1 MNVLS
6 LFDGMSCGRIALDQL
21 GIKVD
26 NYFASEIDKH
36 AIKVTQHNYPNT
48 KQIGDV
54 TQVKGEDLPKIDLL
68 IGGSPCFPKGQKVI
82 TINGFKNIE
91 DIRKGDMVL
100 THRGRYREVVT
111 PMERLYNGKLYKI
124 RPTYYN
130 FNIETTNE
138 HPFFTQ
144 RGWVNAEDLKEDDY
158 LSMPLNKE
166 SINPKQ
172 ITYRQVINQ
181 HKEIYKITDLPIL
194 NENFWKLVGY
204 WLAEGW
210 TRDKRNGKNNRN
222 TYRIFLSVTER
233 KMKFIQPV
241 IEALGIRFRIEK
253 SRTCDKITF
262 GSKNYWLFIKQFTN
276 GTRSIDKLIPEFV
289 QNMPK
294 HLIRAFIEGYKNGDG
309 SENDKSIGYTSTSKI
324 LLEGL
329 QRLLL
334 KTENK
339 LYSLAQSHYARQ
351 CIIEGRV
358 VNAKDSYSLH
368 KNKTDNKFAYFTEDY
383 VFYKVR
389 VITTEDV
396 NKLLVYNFEVD
407 EDNSYCLP
415 ITAVHNCQSFSF
427 AGKQKGMITKCNI
440 EITTLE
446 QYLDLKNK
454 DFEFQ
459 GQSFLFWEYV
469 RLLKEVKPKYFML
482 ENVRMSEKWR
492 NIISE
497 IIGFEPIYINSN
509 LVSIQNRPRL
519 YWTNIP
525 DLQLPVDEKLSF
537 QDIKEDAPLR
547 KVGNWVFKKW
557 SDKIKLNQLKTLNT
571 NKLNCLTTSKTHSFM
586 YYTNEDKTMYR
597 NLTLNEAKIAQT
609 IPNSYDISIVPE
621 GKAFHMIGNGWTVEV
636 IKHIFK
642 NIK

>member
-1 MNVLS
+1 MDGINVLS

-54 TQVKGEDLPKIDLL
+54 TQVKVKSLRLSEIYSYICNYDSNLQSNISEWEVLYWLNKNFTFSAKIGTQKPNERQEVSESSIIQRIEEVWFSNREMGSVRKFGDDTRSGSNGKENDIRTPQQLQCSEWRYDNDIYRRYKEENIGIAIRETQNGDSEKKNFGNIKETFFKGKESENYFGENEKSNVEEGCSGELLEREGEDRFSRTVKEEKRNGRAEKNSFIDEIVRELCGWNETDGIAQDYWNILRLHKEEQVTVVEYEGGYHIFKGKIDLC
-68 IGGSPCFPKGQKVI
+68 IGGSP
-82 TINGFKNIE
+82 
-91 DIRKGDMVL
+91 
-100 THRGRYREVVT
+100 
-111 PMERLYNGKLYKI
+111 
-124 RPTYYN
+124 
-130 FNIETTNE
+130 
-138 HPFFTQ
+138 
-144 RGWVNAEDLKEDDY
+144 
-158 LSMPLNKE
+158 
-166 SINPKQ
+166 
-172 ITYRQVINQ
+172 
-181 HKEIYKITDLPIL
+181 
-194 NENFWKLVGY
+194 
-204 WLAEGW
+204 
-210 TRDKRNGKNNRN
+210 
-222 TYRIFLSVTER
+222 
-233 KMKFIQPV
+233 
-241 IEALGIRFRIEK
+241 
-253 SRTCDKITF
+253 
-262 GSKNYWLFIKQFTN
+262 
-276 GTRSIDKLIPEFV
+276 
-289 QNMPK
+289 
-294 HLIRAFIEGYKNGDG
+294 
-309 SENDKSIGYTSTSKI
+309 
-324 LLEGL
+324 
-329 QRLLL
+329 
-334 KTENK
+334 
-339 LYSLAQSHYARQ
+339 
-351 CIIEGRV
+351 
-358 VNAKDSYSLH
+358 
-368 KNKTDNKFAYFTEDY
+368 
-383 VFYKVR
+383 
-389 VITTEDV
+389 
-396 NKLLVYNFEVD
+396 
-407 EDNSYCLP
+407 
-415 ITAVHNCQSFSF
+415 CQSFSF

-557 SDKIKLNQLKTLNT
+557 GDKIKLNQLKTLNT

>member
-1 MNVLS
+1 MDGINVLS

-54 TQVKGEDLPKIDLL
+54 TQVKVKSLRLSEIYSYICNYDSNLQSNISEWEVLYWLNKNFTFSAKIGTQKPNERQEVSESSIIQRIEEVWFSNREMGSVRKFGDDTRSGSNGKENDIRTPQQLQCSEWRYDNDIYRRYKEENIGIAIRETQNGDSEKKNFGNIKETFFKGKESENYFGENEKSNVEEGCSGELLEREGGDRFSRTVKEEKRNGRAEKNSFIDEIVRELCGWNETDGIAQDYWNILRLHKEEQVTVVEYEGGYHIFKGKIDLC
-68 IGGSPCFPKGQKVI
+68 IGGSP
-82 TINGFKNIE
+82 
-91 DIRKGDMVL
+91 
-100 THRGRYREVVT
+100 
-111 PMERLYNGKLYKI
+111 
-124 RPTYYN
+124 
-130 FNIETTNE
+130 
-138 HPFFTQ
+138 
-144 RGWVNAEDLKEDDY
+144 
-158 LSMPLNKE
+158 
-166 SINPKQ
+166 
-172 ITYRQVINQ
+172 
-181 HKEIYKITDLPIL
+181 
-194 NENFWKLVGY
+194 
-204 WLAEGW
+204 
-210 TRDKRNGKNNRN
+210 
-222 TYRIFLSVTER
+222 
-233 KMKFIQPV
+233 
-241 IEALGIRFRIEK
+241 
-253 SRTCDKITF
+253 
-262 GSKNYWLFIKQFTN
+262 
-276 GTRSIDKLIPEFV
+276 
-289 QNMPK
+289 
-294 HLIRAFIEGYKNGDG
+294 
-309 SENDKSIGYTSTSKI
+309 
-324 LLEGL
+324 
-329 QRLLL
+329 
-334 KTENK
+334 
-339 LYSLAQSHYARQ
+339 
-351 CIIEGRV
+351 
-358 VNAKDSYSLH
+358 
-368 KNKTDNKFAYFTEDY
+368 
-383 VFYKVR
+383 
-389 VITTEDV
+389 
-396 NKLLVYNFEVD
+396 
-407 EDNSYCLP
+407 
-415 ITAVHNCQSFSF
+415 CQSFSF
-427 AGKQKGMITKCNI
+427 AGKLKGMITKCNI

-547 KVGNWVFKKW
+547 KVGNWVFKEW
-557 SDKIKLNQLKTLNT
+557 GDKIKLNQLKTLNT

>member
-1 MNVLS
+1 MDGINVLS

-54 TQVKGEDLPKIDLL
+54 TQVKVKSLRLSEIYSYICNYDSNLQSNISEWEVLYWLNKNFTFSAKIGTQKPNERQEVSESSIIQRIEEVWFSNREMGSVRKFGDDTRSGSNGKENDIRTPQQLQCSEWRYDNDIYRRYKEENIGIAIRETQNGDSEKKNFGNIKETFFKGKESENYFGENEKSNVEEGCSGELLEREGGDRFSRTVKEEKRNGRAEKNSFIDEIVRELCGWNETDGIAQDYWNILRLHKEEQVTVVEYEGGYHIFKGKIDLC
-68 IGGSPCFPKGQKVI
+68 IGGSP
-82 TINGFKNIE
+82 
-91 DIRKGDMVL
+91 
-100 THRGRYREVVT
+100 
-111 PMERLYNGKLYKI
+111 
-124 RPTYYN
+124 
-130 FNIETTNE
+130 
-138 HPFFTQ
+138 
-144 RGWVNAEDLKEDDY
+144 
-158 LSMPLNKE
+158 
-166 SINPKQ
+166 
-172 ITYRQVINQ
+172 
-181 HKEIYKITDLPIL
+181 
-194 NENFWKLVGY
+194 
-204 WLAEGW
+204 
-210 TRDKRNGKNNRN
+210 
-222 TYRIFLSVTER
+222 
-233 KMKFIQPV
+233 
-241 IEALGIRFRIEK
+241 
-253 SRTCDKITF
+253 
-262 GSKNYWLFIKQFTN
+262 
-276 GTRSIDKLIPEFV
+276 
-289 QNMPK
+289 
-294 HLIRAFIEGYKNGDG
+294 
-309 SENDKSIGYTSTSKI
+309 
-324 LLEGL
+324 
-329 QRLLL
+329 
-334 KTENK
+334 
-339 LYSLAQSHYARQ
+339 
-351 CIIEGRV
+351 
-358 VNAKDSYSLH
+358 
-368 KNKTDNKFAYFTEDY
+368 
-383 VFYKVR
+383 
-389 VITTEDV
+389 
-396 NKLLVYNFEVD
+396 
-407 EDNSYCLP
+407 
-415 ITAVHNCQSFSF
+415 CQSFSF

-557 SDKIKLNQLKTLNT
+557 GDKIKLNQLKTLNT

>member
-1 MNVLS
+1 MDGINVLS
-6 LFDGMSCGRIALDQL
+6 LFDGMSCGRIALERA

-48 KQIGDV
+48 IQIGDV
-54 TQVKGEDLPKIDLL
+54 TKVKVKSLRLSEIYSYICNYDSNLQSNISEWEVLYWLNKNFTFSAKIGTQKPNERQEISESSIIQRIEEVWFSNREMGSVKKFGDDTRSGSNGKENDIRTPQQLQCSEWRYDNDIYRRYKEENIGIAIRETQNGDSEKKNFGNIKETFFKGKESENYFGENEKSNVEEGCSGELLEREGEDRFSRTVKEEKRNGRAEKNSFIDEIVRELCGWNETDGIAQDYWNILRLHKEEQVTVVEYEGGYHIFKGKIDLC
-68 IGGSPCFPKGQKVI
+68 IGGSP
-82 TINGFKNIE
+82 
-91 DIRKGDMVL
+91 
-100 THRGRYREVVT
+100 
-111 PMERLYNGKLYKI
+111 
-124 RPTYYN
+124 
-130 FNIETTNE
+130 
-138 HPFFTQ
+138 
-144 RGWVNAEDLKEDDY
+144 
-158 LSMPLNKE
+158 
-166 SINPKQ
+166 
-172 ITYRQVINQ
+172 
-181 HKEIYKITDLPIL
+181 
-194 NENFWKLVGY
+194 
-204 WLAEGW
+204 
-210 TRDKRNGKNNRN
+210 
-222 TYRIFLSVTER
+222 
-233 KMKFIQPV
+233 
-241 IEALGIRFRIEK
+241 
-253 SRTCDKITF
+253 
-262 GSKNYWLFIKQFTN
+262 
-276 GTRSIDKLIPEFV
+276 
-289 QNMPK
+289 
-294 HLIRAFIEGYKNGDG
+294 
-309 SENDKSIGYTSTSKI
+309 
-324 LLEGL
+324 
-329 QRLLL
+329 
-334 KTENK
+334 
-339 LYSLAQSHYARQ
+339 
-351 CIIEGRV
+351 
-358 VNAKDSYSLH
+358 
-368 KNKTDNKFAYFTEDY
+368 
-383 VFYKVR
+383 
-389 VITTEDV
+389 
-396 NKLLVYNFEVD
+396 
-407 EDNSYCLP
+407 
-415 ITAVHNCQSFSF
+415 CQSFSF
-427 AGKQKGMITKCNI
+427 AGTQKGMITKCNI

-557 SDKIKLNQLKTLNT
+557 GDKIKLNQLKTLNT

>member
-1 MNVLS
+1 MDGINVLS
-6 LFDGMSCGRIALDQL
+6 LFDGMSCGRIALERA

-48 KQIGDV
+48 IQIGDV
-54 TQVKGEDLPKIDLL
+54 TKVKVKSLRLSEIYSYICNYDSNLQSNISEWEVLYWLNKNFTFSAKIGTQKPNERQEVSESSIIQRIEEVWFSNREMGSVRKFGDDTRSGSNGKENDIRTPQQLQCSEWRYDNDIYRRYKEENIGIAIRETQNGDSEKKNFGNIKETFFKGKESENYFGENEKSNVEEGCSGELLEREGEDRFSRTVKEEKRNGRAEKNSFIDEIVRELCVWNETDGIAQDYWNILRLHKEEQVTVVEYEGGYHIFKGKIDLC
-68 IGGSPCFPKGQKVI
+68 IGGSP
-82 TINGFKNIE
+82 
-91 DIRKGDMVL
+91 
-100 THRGRYREVVT
+100 
-111 PMERLYNGKLYKI
+111 
-124 RPTYYN
+124 
-130 FNIETTNE
+130 
-138 HPFFTQ
+138 
-144 RGWVNAEDLKEDDY
+144 
-158 LSMPLNKE
+158 
-166 SINPKQ
+166 
-172 ITYRQVINQ
+172 
-181 HKEIYKITDLPIL
+181 
-194 NENFWKLVGY
+194 
-204 WLAEGW
+204 
-210 TRDKRNGKNNRN
+210 
-222 TYRIFLSVTER
+222 
-233 KMKFIQPV
+233 
-241 IEALGIRFRIEK
+241 
-253 SRTCDKITF
+253 
-262 GSKNYWLFIKQFTN
+262 
-276 GTRSIDKLIPEFV
+276 
-289 QNMPK
+289 
-294 HLIRAFIEGYKNGDG
+294 
-309 SENDKSIGYTSTSKI
+309 
-324 LLEGL
+324 
-329 QRLLL
+329 
-334 KTENK
+334 
-339 LYSLAQSHYARQ
+339 
-351 CIIEGRV
+351 
-358 VNAKDSYSLH
+358 
-368 KNKTDNKFAYFTEDY
+368 
-383 VFYKVR
+383 
-389 VITTEDV
+389 
-396 NKLLVYNFEVD
+396 
-407 EDNSYCLP
+407 
-415 ITAVHNCQSFSF
+415 CQSFSF

-557 SDKIKLNQLKTLNT
+557 GDKIKLNQLKTLNT

-609 IPNSYDISIVPE
+609 IPSSYDISIVPE
-621 GKAFHMIGNGWTVEV
+621 GKAFHMIGNGWTVEI

>member
-1 MNVLS
+1 MDGINVLS

-48 KQIGDV
+48 IQIGDV
-54 TQVKGEDLPKIDLL
+54 TKVKHEDLPKIDLL
-68 IGGSPCFPKGQKVI
+68 IGGSPCFTADTKIITKGSIKP
-82 TINGFKNIE
+82 IE
-91 DIRKGDMVL
+91 LVKEGDEVL
-100 THRGRYREVVT
+100 THKGLYQKVLRIGGQDSDIYELQTQSGTVT
-111 PMERLYNGKLYKI
+111 
-124 RPTYYN
+124 
-130 FNIETTNE
+130 ETTE
-138 HPFFTQ
+138 GHPYYTKK
-144 RGWVNAEDLKEDDY
+144 RRKVWNNAKRAYEFKFEEAEFVKVRDLTKVHY
-158 LSMPLNKE
+158 LA
-166 SINPKQ
+166 
-172 ITYRQVINQ
+172 T
-181 HKEIYKITDLPIL
+181 PIL
-194 NENFWKLVGY
+194 NTSENPMGLTVGSHEKDMFSEKVKIKHSFY
-204 WLAEGW
+204 KH
-210 TRDKRNGKNNRN
+210 TQS
-222 TYRIFLSVTER
+222 TYRAVFSSKRLVEYVED
-233 KMKFIQPV
+233 Q
-241 IEALGIRFRIEK
+241 
-253 SRTCDKITF
+253 C
-262 GSKNYWLFIKQFTN
+262 GSSAYT
-276 GTRSIDKLIPEFV
+276 
-289 QNMPK
+289 K
-294 HLIRAFIEGYKNGDG
+294 HLGKGILDLPPHLLKRVIEGYLFADG
-309 SENDKSIGYTSTSKI
+309 SFRKGTHRATTVSVDLIESLTLAIAKVYRTTTSVVFTKRPKTTQILGRTVKQSDTWTISFRESHPKKSRAWVIEEFIWNPIK
-324 LLEGL
+324 
-329 QRLLL
+329 
-334 KTENK
+334 K
-339 LYSLAQSHYARQ
+339 L
-351 CIIEGRV
+351 V
-358 VNAKDSYSLH
+358 
-368 KNKTDNKFAYFTEDY
+368 KTDKRKQ
-383 VFYKVR
+383 VF
-389 VITTEDV
+389 
-396 NKLLVYNFEVD
+396 NLEVG
-407 EDNSYCLP
+407 EDNSYV
-415 ITAVHNCQSFSF
+415 ANNHVVHNCQSFSF

-557 SDKIKLNQLKTLNT
+557 GDKIKLNQLKTLNT

-621 GKAFHMIGNGWTVEV
+621 GKAFHMIGNGWTVEI